1 MKHLLIMLTTTLLL
15 QQAIAQTDTS
25 VAVNKVIVSVA
36 KSVNK
41 IDVYKKSFDSVP
53 AYQINSKDLVLPLQ
67 VSRQDEDF
75 LLITLGK
82 HEVWIDGAQVVMRD
96 AETVACKKSS
106 KAPTA
111 VAAVSGAASACK

>member
-75 LLITLGK
+75 LLM
-82 HEVWIDGAQVVMRD
+82 VP
-96 AETVACKKSS
+96 KSS
-106 KAPTA
+106 CVMQKQWPAKNPVKHQRQSQPSAAPPQHA
-111 VAAVSGAASACK
+111 NNSSHP